1 MSENDSGLDLFTG
14 GPPPAGPGR
23 RRAEP
28 PPRTPWGRRII
39 ALVVVVAILFGGYKA
54 FGYAKDRFFTSA
66 EDYTGQGTGDKIT
79 VEIPSGAG
87 GQQIANILK
96 KEGVVKSAEAFYQLS
111 LTDDRFVAVQAG
123 FFSLRKQMSADAA
136 LGALVDKSNRVQ
148 AMVTIPEGSRV
159 DQVVA
164 TIAANTEIPEA
175 DLQAVI
181 DDPGQLGLPDVA
193 EGNPEGYFFPATYE
207 VPPGTTAAGLLKQ
220 MVDKTVSVAQDLDI
234 GTRAKALGY
243 TGEEILTVA
252 SILEYEAKADEDYAK
267 VARVL
272 YNRLDDGMPLQLD
285 STVSYV
291 SGRKGDVFTT
301 EEERNAESA
310 YNTYQNPGLP
320 PGPIGS
326 PGEKTIEAALNPAE
340 GTWLYFV
347 AVNLET
353 GETVFSDTFAEHN
366 RAVAQLQEYCKTAP
380 DGVCG

>member
-1 MSENDSGLDLFTG
+1 MSDSGLDLITG
-14 GPPPAGPGR
+14 GPSGPGR
-23 RRAEP
+23 RRAEA
-28 PPRTPWGRRII
+28 PPRKPWGRRIV
-39 ALVVVVAILFGGYKA
+39 ALLVVVVLLVGGYKA
-54 FGYAKDRFFTSA
+54 FGYAKDRLFPSV
-66 EDYTGQGTGDKIT
+66 EDYSGQGTGKVT

-96 KEGVVKSAEAFYQLS
+96 KEGVVKSAEAFYRLS
-111 LTDDRFVAVQAG
+111 LSDNRFPAVQAG
-123 FFSLRKQMSADAA
+123 FFALRKQMSADAA
-136 LGALVDKSNRVQ
+136 LGALIDKGNRVQ
-148 AMVTIPEGSRV
+148 STVTIPEGARV

-164 TIAANTEIPEA
+164 AVASSTDITEA
-175 DLQAVI
+175 DLQAVL
-181 DDPGQLGLPDVA
+181 DDPEQLDLPAVA
-193 EGNPEGYFFPATYE
+193 QGNPEGYLFPATYE
-207 VPPGTTAAGLLKQ
+207 VPPGTTAAGLLQQ
-220 MVDKTVSVAQDLDI
+220 MVAKTVSVAQDLDI

-326 PGEKTIEAALNPAE
+326 PGEKTIEAALNPAQ
-340 GTWLYFV
+340 GSWLYFV

-353 GETVFSDTFAEHN
+353 GETVFSDTFAQHN

>member
-1 MSENDSGLDLFTG
+1 MSDNDSGLDLFTEE
-14 GPPPAGPGR
+14 PPPAGPGR
-23 RRAEP
+23 RRADT
-28 PPRTPWGRRII
+28 PRRKPWGRRII
-39 ALVVVVAILFGGYKA
+39 AVVVVVAILFGGYQA

-96 KEGVVKSAEAFYQLS
+96 KEGVVKSADAFYQLS
-111 LTDDRFVAVQAG
+111 LTDNRFVAVQAG
-123 FFSLRKQMSADAA
+123 FFSLRKEMSADAA

-164 TIAANTEIPEA
+164 AIAANTEISEA
-175 DLQAVI
+175 DLQAAI
-181 DDPGQLGLPDVA
+181 DDPSQLGLPDVA

-207 VPPGTTAAGLLKQ
+207 VPPGTTAVSLLSQ
-220 MVDKTVSVAQDLDI
+220 MVDKTVAVAQDLDI

-243 TGEEILTVA
+243 TGEEILTIA

-310 YNTYQNPGLP
+310 YNTYQNTGLP

-340 GTWLYFV
+340 GTWRYFV

>member
-1 MSENDSGLDLFTG
+1 MSDNDSGLDLIAG
-14 GPPPAGPGR
+14 GPPSGPGR
-23 RRAEP
+23 RRAEA
-28 PPRTPWGRRII
+28 PRRKPWGRRII
-39 ALVVVVAILFGGYKA
+39 ALIVVLAIVFGGYKA
-54 FGYAKDRFFTSA
+54 IGYAKDRFFSTA
-66 EDYTGQGTGDKIT
+66 EDYSGQGTGKVT

-96 KEGVVKSAEAFYQLS
+96 KEGVVKSAEAFYRLS
-111 LTDDRFVAVQAG
+111 LTDNRFVAVQAG
-123 FFSLRKQMSADAA
+123 FFALRKEMSADAA
-136 LGALVDKSNRVQ
+136 LGALVDKGNRVQ
-148 AMVTIPEGSRV
+148 STVTIPEGSRV
-159 DQVVA
+159 DQVVD
-164 TIAANTEIPEA
+164 TIAAKTEIKKA

-181 DDPGQLGLPDVA
+181 DAPEQLGLPAVA
-193 EGNPEGYFFPATYE
+193 KGNPEGYFFPATYE

-243 TGEEILTVA
+243 TGEQILTVA
-252 SILEYEAKADEDYAK
+252 SILEYEAKADADYAK

-272 YNRLDDGMPLQLD
+272 YNRLDAGMPLQLD

-310 YNTYQNPGLP
+310 YNTYQNTGLP

-340 GTWLYFV
+340 GSWLYFV

-366 RAVAQLQEYCKTAP
+366 RAVAQLQQYCKTAP